1 MSGAARRSD
10 DRPVSVWDPGVRVF
24 HWTLVACV
32 ALAWV
37 TLDWLVD
44 WHQPIGWVALALVV
58 ARIVWGFVGPRH
70 ARFAQFVRGPA
81 TTARYARR
89 VVAETEPRHLGHNP
103 LGGWMVLAFF
113 AWIAALALTGWLYTT
128 DRFWGDETVE
138 RMHEALAWSLL
149 GLVAIH
155 VAGVLVASRRH
166 RENLVRS
173 MIDGRK
179 RAPGEDDI
187 A

>member
-1 MSGAARRSD
+1 MRHSTAPSFRKHA
-10 DRPVSVWDPGVRVF
+10 VR
-24 HWTLVACV
+24 
-32 ALAWV
+32 ALV
-37 TLDWLVD
+37 TLSV
-44 WHQPIGWVALALVV
+44 
-58 ARIVWGFVGPRH
+58 
-70 ARFAQFVRGPA
+70 
-81 TTARYARR
+81 
-89 VVAETEPRHLGHNP
+89 
-103 LGGWMVLAFF
+103 
-113 AWIAALALTGWLYTT
+113 AALALTGWLYTT
-128 DRFWGDETVE
+128 DRFWGDVTVE